1 MPYPFSATDSIK
13 ESVNRLANTVAKKL
27 SFLSANSSSVA
38 VTENGITINRYTNGT
53 MTNGHLKSESYVHPL
68 DPLSPAE
75 ITSATAILRSVYPAD
90 SPIHFKA
97 VTLDEPAKHLV
108 LPYLDAEH
116 KGLALPIVPRT
127 AYILYVMVNTHK
139 AFEAIVDFASGKLV
153 SNIQIPEDCLVATD
167 PSEFYEIEKIVSS
180 SPEVK
185 RELERLNLPAGSIV
199 ACDPWTYGSD
209 GDDDFTRKW
218 QCYMYLRDPT
228 HNHPE
233 SNHYAIPLD
242 FSPRIDDATKK
253 VDKIIR
259 LPLFD
264 TFDTTP
270 QTDYTVPKGNE
281 YHHDLTG
288 IKRTGLKP
296 YNVVQPEGPSYSI
309 DGNVV
314 KWQKWH
320 FRVGYNYREGVTL
333 HDIRYDGR
341 SVFYRLSLSDMFVP
355 YADPRPPYHRK
366 SAFDFGDVGAGITA
380 NNLKL
385 GCDCLGVI
393 KVPTLFV
400 L

>member
-1 MPYPFSATDSIK
+1 
-13 ESVNRLANTVAKKL
+13 
-27 SFLSANSSSVA
+27 
-38 VTENGITINRYTNGT
+38 
-53 MTNGHLKSESYVHPL
+53 LKSESSVHPL

-75 ITSATAILRSVYPAD
+75 ITSATAILRSVYPAG

-116 KGLALPIVPRT
+116 KGSALPIVPRT
-127 AYILYVMVNTHK
+127 AYILYVMVNTNK
-139 AFEAIVDFASGKLV
+139 AFEAIVDFGSGKLV
-153 SNIQIPEDCLVATD
+153 SNSQIPEDCLPAAD
-167 PSEFYEIEKIVSS
+167 PSEFSEIEKIVSS

-185 RELERLNLPAGSIV
+185 RELERLNIPAGSIV

-218 QCYMYLRDPT
+218 QCYMYLRDPS